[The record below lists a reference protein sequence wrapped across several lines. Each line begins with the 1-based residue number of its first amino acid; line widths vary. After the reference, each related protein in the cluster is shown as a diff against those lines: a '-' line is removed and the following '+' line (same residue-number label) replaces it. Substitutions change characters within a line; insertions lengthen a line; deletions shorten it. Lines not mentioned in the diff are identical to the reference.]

1 MMVARSLLGL
11 SLYLSL
17 VSSAGVPVHAQT
29 RTALQLPPL
38 ADQGQAQAQAR
49 AEAVPPPALT
59 PAPPTPLELE
69 LAIQKAADDLL
80 SRAALD
86 DTAEEVNLV
95 IDPLID
101 GVTGAQSSATHL
113 EERRIIELVKNRYPR
128 FHVVPFSPESILLK
142 QPLVLIGTFTPIN
155 NDGDASGPRDAYR
168 ICLALADLGKQTIV
182 SKGSARALPEGVDP
196 TPDGFFKESPGYA
209 KDPATEAYVKSCQEK
224 RVGDSFDQAYSEGI
238 LAASLVNQGIE
249 AYNAGRYRAAL
260 DLYMR
265 AVVMPGGE
273 QLRVFNGIYLASYKL
288 HRTRTAMDAFGRMID
303 FGLKNSDYLAIKFLF
318 KPGSTQF
325 YNDPNAHAP
334 YNAWIGKIAERTA
347 TNQSC
352 LEVIGHTSAT
362 GLPALNDRLSVLR
375 ADFIKER
382 VEAEESSL
390 QGRLLSSGKGSR
402 EMLVGTGRDDPS
414 DALDRRVEFK
424 ILRCQA

>member
-11 SLYLSL
+11 SVYLV
-17 VSSAGVPVHAQT
+17 VSSAGVPLHAQS

-38 ADQGQAQAQAR
+38 ADSIQPR
-49 AEAVPPPALT
+49 AEAT
-59 PAPPTPLELE
+59 PAPAMTPAAPRPTPLDFE

-80 SRAALD
+80 SKAQLD
-86 DTAEEVNLV
+86 DSVEQVNLV

-113 EERRIIELVKNRYPR
+113 EERRIVELVRSRYPR
-128 FHVVPFSPESILLK
+128 FRVVPFSAESILLK
-142 QPLVLIGTFTPIN
+142 QPLVLIGTFTAIN
-155 NDGDASGPRDAYR
+155 NDGDANGPRDAYR
-168 ICLALADLGKQTIV
+168 ICLALADLGKHVIV

-196 TPDGFFKESPGYA
+196 TPDSFFKDSPGYA
-209 KDPATEAYVKSCQEK
+209 RDPATEAYVKSCQEK
-224 RVGDSFDQAYSEGI
+224 KLGESFDEAYSEGI
-238 LAASLVNQGIE
+238 LAATLVNQGVE

-265 AVVMPGGE
+265 AVLMPGGE

-325 YNDPNAHAP
+325 YNDPGARAP

-375 ADFIKER
+375 ADFIKDR

-390 QGRLLSSGKGSR
+390 QGHLLASGKGSR

-414 DALDRRVEFK
+414 DALDRRVEFRV
-424 ILRCQA
+424 LRCQA